1 MSLLAKET
9 VKRTLQDFKVIQ
21 WLRLRAPNI
30 EGLGSIPGG
39 ETKSHHSTWCDQKK
53 KKQNIYI
60 YIVIFLRLIINS
72 EANVRSELEEC
83 V

>member
-39 ETKSHHSTWCDQKK
+39 KLKAIIPPGATKK
-53 KKQNIYI
+53 KKNRIYI
-60 YIVIFLRLIINS
+60 YI
-72 EANVRSELEEC
+72 
-83 V
+83 